1 MWPEWES
8 TSVAEEKL
16 TMRHLW
22 VELLSLSQLH
32 KIHYSL
38 RWSPNAINKKRWEKA
53 AAVEVCRIAPALGCP
68 ISQRFAER
76 VAGGLTHG
84 AMPPA
89 APRGSWALYPKT
101 PDSPDGRKHL
111 AKMMAEQSSHKP
123 AAFTWDSC
131 RNTRHLQKLH
141 PLRWHQCQK
150 AEQKQRGQRRSAITK
165 HLLQEIFEIRRAHG
179 RKAQDM
185 AKDLDNFLE
194 K

>member
-53 AAVEVCRIAPALGCP
+53 AAVEVCRIAPAPGCP

-76 VAGGLTHG
+76 VAEGWPTGQCLLQLHVAAGLCTPKPQTVQMG
-84 AMPPA
+84 ANIWPRWWQSRALTSQQPLLGTA
-89 APRGSWALYPKT
+89 AGT
-101 PDSPDGRKHL
+101 PDTFKSSIHWDGTDVKTLSGNREGRDAVPSPNISFGKYL
-111 AKMMAEQSSHKP
+111 
-123 AAFTWDSC
+123 
-131 RNTRHLQKLH
+131 
-141 PLRWHQCQK
+141 
-150 AEQKQRGQRRSAITK
+150 G
-165 HLLQEIFEIRRAHG
+165 
-179 RKAQDM
+179 
-185 AKDLDNFLE
+185 
-194 K
+194 